1 MCLLRVSTV
10 ENALLGKLMCSSLV
24 AVFLRPF
31 DKVTH
36 QQISE
41 LAPPIPV
48 N

>member
-10 ENALLGKLMCSSLV
+10 ENALLGKLMCSLV
-24 AVFLRPF
+24 TVFLRPF